1 MRSGIR
7 QQWEKKTVLRTGKT
21 VGRKRQ
27 AANVTSVLITQ
38 PWWVAAGFGVAIFV
52 VMRWLVPSALPPLL
66 KGVGIGLQ
74 AIAWVPLAWFFFVG
88 GLSFIRS
95 REEPRLSF
103 PAPSRPVPSLRKK
116 VELTSVVPA
125 QKLGHEWG
133 NSFTGRTNVPADNG
147 AQREWTIDALRELE
161 WKRFELLCAKYYE
174 LSGFRSET
182 IRCGADGGIDVKL
195 YRLDPNKPIAIVQCK
210 AWNGTQVGV
219 APVRELLGVMT
230 SEKVGRGIFLT
241 TSTFTKDALAFAE
254 TNPIQLLDGPG
265 FLKKIRDLPDSAKHE
280 LIKFAFA
287 GDYATPTCASCGVKM
302 VRRESRRGPLWGC
315 INYPRCRCYFPI
327 RR

>member
-1 MRSGIR
+1 M
-7 QQWEKKTVLRTGKT
+7 
-21 VGRKRQ
+21 GRKRQ
-27 AANVTSVLITQ
+27 RESVTSVLITQ
-38 PWWVAAGFGVAIFV
+38 PWWVAAGFGVAVFV
-52 VMRWLVPSALPPLL
+52 VMRWLVPSALPPVL
-66 KGVGIGLQ
+66 KGVGVGLQ

-88 GLSFIRS
+88 GLSVMRS
-95 REEPRLSF
+95 RDEFRLS
-103 PAPSRPVPSLRKK
+103 SPVPIRAVPSSRRK
-116 VELTSVVPA
+116 VETTSIVPA
-125 QKLGHEWG
+125 QKLGTEWG
-133 NSFTGRTNVPADNG
+133 NSFDGRTNAAAEKDTR
-147 AQREWTIDALRELE
+147 REWTIEALKELE

-195 YRLDPNKPIAIVQCK
+195 YRVDPSKPIAIVQCK

-254 TNPIQLLDGPG
+254 INPIQLLDGPD
-265 FLKKIRDLPDSAKHE
+265 FLKKIQDLPDSAKQE

-287 GDYATPTCASCGVKM
+287 GDYATPTCASCGIKM
-302 VRRESRRGPLWGC
+302 IRRESKRGPFWGC
-315 INYPRCRCYFPI
+315 TNYPRCRCNFPI